1 MWALVLLADVHVA
14 RAQGLQRLET
24 DEYKYRE
31 REQKKKGSKKS
42 KGASTSFSEGE
53 ADSSSSEDD
62 EEMPQLKRDKSLEA
76 MFVDIP
82 KVCLPCRACPC
93 RAYVHTT
100 NGPDGMIAP
109 II

>member
-1 MWALVLLADVHVA
+1 MSLAR
-14 RAQGLQRLET
+14 RACSALET
-24 DEYKYRE
+24 DEYKFRE

-82 KVCLPCRACPC
+82 KVCLLPC

-100 NGPDGMIAP
+100 NGSDGMIVP
-109 II
+109 IIKLQ